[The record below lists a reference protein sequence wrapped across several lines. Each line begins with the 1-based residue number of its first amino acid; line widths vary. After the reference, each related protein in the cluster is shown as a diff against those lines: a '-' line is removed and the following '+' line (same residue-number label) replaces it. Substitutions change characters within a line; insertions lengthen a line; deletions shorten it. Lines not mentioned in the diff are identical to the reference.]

1 MTQETPV
8 TLAIGGSAAA
18 DDVARHLTGG
28 RAVRA
33 VDGRTVLVYADAAAA
48 VRDVTAYLR
57 PRAMSFVRFGLE
69 SGAPQPNRD
78 RFGGPAVTGAQALA
92 DRAGPRQLWL
102 SEAVRSALGGTG
114 VEPTGD
120 GTYRLSG
127 TG

>member
-1 MTQETPV
+1 MTQESPV

-18 DDVARHLTGG
+18 GDVARHLTGG

-33 VDGRTVLVYADAAAA
+33 VDGRTVLVYAGAAAA

-69 SGAPQPNRD
+69 AGEPQPNRD

-92 DRAGPRQLWL
+92 DRAGPRELLL
-102 SEAVRSALGGTG
+102 SETVRESLTGTA
-114 VEPTGD
+114 VEPAGD